1 MFKYKVIILAF
12 ALLVSCSKNPPIM
25 ITKLK
30 QSSQS
35 WDGSKFSYPDKNEE
49 ITAIKIF
56 LAPNAKLPY
65 HCHPFPTIGFVLS
78 GEVEVEKTNG
88 EKHLFRKGDVVYE
101 LVNQWHRGRN
111 PSKIKNTEI
120 IAFYIGQTKSKN
132 TILFDKNN
140 SQCH

>member
-30 QSSQS
+30 QLSQS

-88 EKHLFRKGDVVYE
+88 EKHLFRKGDVVCE
-101 LVNQWHRGRN
+101 LVN
-111 PSKIKNTEI
+111 
-120 IAFYIGQTKSKN
+120 
-132 TILFDKNN
+132 
-140 SQCH
+140 